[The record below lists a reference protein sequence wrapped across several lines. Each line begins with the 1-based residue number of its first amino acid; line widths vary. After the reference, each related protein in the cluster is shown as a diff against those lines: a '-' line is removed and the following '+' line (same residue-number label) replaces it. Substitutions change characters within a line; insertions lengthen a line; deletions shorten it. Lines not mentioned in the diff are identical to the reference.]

1 MKILSNK
8 RYNDLLE
15 KISLQAIE
23 IEELEETNKVARS
36 KYYEQLN
43 ECDNKEKRLQ
53 RLYNDLEDA
62 KYYNQCL
69 QERLNASQKRVN
81 DLLHEKSSLEAE
93 IERAKEGVQS

>member
-43 ECDNKEKRLQ
+43 ECENKENLIRRLTKENES
-53 RLYNDLEDA
+53 LHKSINS
-62 KYYNQCL
+62 L
-69 QERLNASQKRVN
+69 QSQVCKLSQENR
-81 DLLHEKSSLEAE
+81 HLEAE
-93 IERAKEGVQS
+93 IERAKKRF

>member
-15 KISLQAIE
+15 KISLQVIE

-43 ECDNKEKRLQ
+43 ECANKENIISRLAKENES
-53 RLYNDLEDA
+53 LHKSIDA
-62 KYYNQCL
+62 L
-69 QERLNASQKRVN
+69 QSRVFKLSQTNR
-81 DLLHEKSSLEAE
+81 HLEAE
-93 IERAKEGVQS
+93 IERAKNRF